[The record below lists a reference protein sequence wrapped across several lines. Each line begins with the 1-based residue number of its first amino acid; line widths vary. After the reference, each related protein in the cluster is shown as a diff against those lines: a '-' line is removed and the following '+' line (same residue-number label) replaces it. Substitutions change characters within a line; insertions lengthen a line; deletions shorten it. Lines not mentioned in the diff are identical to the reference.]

1 MQDNEKNLREQLWKK
16 ASKEFDDFKRELLK
30 ESKETIFDSAYKI
43 STLNDFT
50 DMCDPECGCLS
61 IESVKVLLK
70 EKHPVHTLYNF
81 YQKTDAGSISDL
93 FEAIWYQLRELELQN
108 NTKQNTKK
116 QNKEAR

>member
-1 MQDNEKNLREQLWKK
+1 MQDNEKTLREKLWKK
-16 ASKEFDDFKRELLK
+16 ASKEFDDLKNDILK

-61 IESVKVLLK
+61 IESVKALLK
-70 EKHPVHTLYNF
+70 EKYPVHTLYNF

-93 FEAIWYQLRELELQN
+93 FEAVWYQLSELESKN
-108 NTKQNTKK
+108 NTKK